1 MGGGE
6 ESQNMDL
13 GTIQGL
19 TVITEEKLTDY
30 NLMDVI
36 GSKPELEDEE

>member
-1 MGGGE
+1 
-6 ESQNMDL
+6 MDL

-19 TVITEEKLTDY
+19 TVITAEKLTEY

-36 GSKPELEDEE
+36 GSKPELDDEE